1 MQPSSIFLGFGLIAL
16 VSASGYYPRA
26 ANASADATNCTTS
39 GVHMII
45 ARASTEAPGEGII
58 GAVATMVKQAIPGSD
73 SEAVD
78 YPATLTQYQASEQSG
93 VAAMTKLVQEY
104 TARCPDSKIAVMG
117 YSQGAQVAA
126 DMMCGVSE
134 KGFSNATQALSAA
147 DSKNVVA
154 MVLMGDPSHVSGQS
168 FDAGTAKK
176 TGLFPRQNLAACPAA
191 QTVSFCDDN
200 DEFCD
205 SGNSLQVHLSYV
217 TKYGTQAAKF
227 VTDKVS
233 GNASN
238 STKSQKGSDL
248 SKDKANEGSSSRAL
262 GFWSVL
268 LASVG
273 LGFVLIWE
281 G

>member
-1 MQPSSIFLGFGLIAL
+1 MQPSSVFLGFGLISL
-16 VSASGYYPRA
+16 VSASYYPRA
-26 ANASADATNCTTS
+26 ANASTNVSNCTTS

-78 YPATLTQYQASEQSG
+78 YPATLTQYQSSEQSG
-93 VAAMTKLVQEY
+93 VAAMTKLVQDY

-117 YSQGAQVAA
+117 YSQGAQVSA
-126 DMMCGVSE
+126 DMICGVSE

-154 MVLMGDPSHVSGQS
+154 VVLMGDPSNVPGQS
-168 FDAGTAKK
+168 FDAGTSKN
-176 TGLFPRQNLAACPAA
+176 TGLFPRQNVAACPAA
-191 QTVSFCDDN
+191 KMVSFCDDN

-217 TKYGTQAAKF
+217 QKYGTQAAKF
-227 VTDKVS
+227 ITDKVA
-233 GNASN
+233 GN
-238 STKSQKGSDL
+238 ST
-248 SKDKANEGSSSRAL
+248 NEL
-262 GFWSVL
+262 
-268 LASVG
+268 
-273 LGFVLIWE
+273 
-281 G
+281 